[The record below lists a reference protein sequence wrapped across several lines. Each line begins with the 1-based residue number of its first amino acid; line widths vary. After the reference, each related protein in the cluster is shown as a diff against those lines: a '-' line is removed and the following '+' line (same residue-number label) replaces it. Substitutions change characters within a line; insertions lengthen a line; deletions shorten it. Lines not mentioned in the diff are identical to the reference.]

1 MSDALVLIVDDSLT
15 VRMDLQEAF
24 EEASFHVLLSSTLA
38 QARSLLA
45 SERVDVVVLD
55 VLLPDGDGL
64 GLLAEIRSSPN
75 GGPIVLLLSAEA
87 EVSDRIRGLRTGA
100 DDYVGKPY
108 DRGYLVS
115 KARQLLRAGR
125 STGVQVESSVSILI
139 IDDSVTFRE
148 ELRDTLERRGHRVT
162 TASTGEEGLRLAA
175 DLRPDAILVDG
186 VLPGIDGATVI
197 RRIRFDAAL
206 RQIPCLLLTATDD
219 LGAELVALD
228 AGADAFVRKQGSL
241 DVILAKLDAS
251 LRRAETP
258 ANRATASVLGPKKI
272 LACDDSA
279 TYLDELAGA
288 MRGEGYEVILAR
300 SGEEALLVLSV
311 ERVDCILL
319 DLMMP
324 GIGGRETCR
333 RIKAAPIVR
342 DVPLIILTAL
352 DDKAVM
358 IEGLSA
364 GADDY
369 ISKSSDFEVLRAR
382 VRAQLRRRQFEDE
395 NRSIRE
401 QLLLKELEITE
412 ARAQRE
418 LAETRAALVAELEA
432 KNQEL
437 EAFSYSVSHDLRA
450 PLRAVGGFA
459 RILERG
465 YADKLDAKGRDHVH
479 RIRSGAQR
487 MSTLIDDLLNL
498 SKVGR
503 VGFARQVFDL
513 SALALSVLDELRRK
527 DAEREV
533 EIAVAPGLEANAD
546 LGLVRILLENLLG
559 NAWKFTSKR
568 PRARIEVGFSAEEQS
583 FYVRDDGDGFD
594 PAYAERLFTPFQ
606 RLHSESEFP
615 GTGIGLATVRRVVD
629 RHGGRLFAH
638 SNPGKGA
645 TFSFS
650 LGAATKKESPV

>member
-1 MSDALVLIVDDSLT
+1 M
-15 VRMDLQEAF
+15 
-24 EEASFHVLLSSTLA
+24 
-38 QARSLLA
+38 
-45 SERVDVVVLD
+45 
-55 VLLPDGDGL
+55 
-64 GLLAEIRSSPN
+64 
-75 GGPIVLLLSAEA
+75 LLLSAEA
-87 EVSDRIRGLRTGA
+87 EVSHRIRGMRTGA

-125 STGVQVESSVSILI
+125 TTSAHMDASASILI
-139 IDDSVTFRE
+139 IDDSATFRE
-148 ELRDTLERRGHRVT
+148 ELREALEGRGHRVS

-186 VLPGIDGATVI
+186 VLPGIDGPTVI

-258 ANRATASVLGPKKI
+258 TNRATASVLGPKKI

-279 TYLDELAGA
+279 TYLEELAAA
-288 MRGEGYEVILAR
+288 MRGEGYEVIPAR

-342 DVPLIILTAL
+342 DVPLIMLTAL

-369 ISKSSDFEVLRAR
+369 ISKSSEFEVLRAR

-401 QLLLKELEITE
+401 QLLLKELEVTE
-412 ARAQRE
+412 ARAQRQ
-418 LAETRAALVAELEA
+418 LAETRATLVAELEA

-450 PLRAVGGFA
+450 PLRAVSGFA

-465 YADKLDAKGRDHVH
+465 YAEKLDAKGRDHVQ

-503 VGFARQVFDL
+503 NGFGRERFDL
-513 SALALSVLDELRRK
+513 SSLAQSVVDDLRRK
-527 DAEREV
+527 DVEREV
-533 EIAVAPGLEANAD
+533 EVVIAPNLEVHAD
-546 LGLVRILLENLLG
+546 RGLVRILLENLLG

-568 PRARIEVGFSAEEQS
+568 PHARIELGSTAEEQG
-583 FYVRDDGDGFD
+583 FFVQDDGDGFD

-606 RLHSESEFP
+606 RLHADSEFP

-629 RHGGRLFAH
+629 RHGGRLSAQ
-638 SNPGKGA
+638 SQPRKGA

-650 LGAATKKESPV
+650 LGAASKKDSSV